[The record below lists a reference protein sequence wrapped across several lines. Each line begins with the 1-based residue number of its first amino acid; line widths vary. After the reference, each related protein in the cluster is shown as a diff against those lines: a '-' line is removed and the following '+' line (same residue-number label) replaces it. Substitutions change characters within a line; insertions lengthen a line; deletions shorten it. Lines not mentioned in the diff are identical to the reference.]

1 MSTKK
6 RGINWPI
13 ALAMTMVWGWICFVV
28 FIFLPDIWSF
38 MRFLA
43 AAGIA
48 TVATGF
54 VIIVLSGAN
63 ESDFQNGKEHR

>member
-1 MSTKK
+1 VNTEK
-6 RGINWPI
+6 RGVKWPI
-13 ALAMTMVWGWICFVV
+13 TLAMTMVWGWICFVV

-63 ESDFQNGKEHR
+63 EFEFKDRKEHR